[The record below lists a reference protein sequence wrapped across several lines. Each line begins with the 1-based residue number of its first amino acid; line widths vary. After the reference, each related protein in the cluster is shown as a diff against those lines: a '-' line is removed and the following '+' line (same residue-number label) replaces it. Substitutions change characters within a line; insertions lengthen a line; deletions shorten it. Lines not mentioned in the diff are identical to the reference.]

1 MAHSYN
7 EEDKKKFLSLWG
19 LKKYDEQIKSY
30 TNNQTSV
37 AVKGEEDARKGEVSR
52 LEGLISGLNTNLG
65 TLKTFTVNDTVY
77 DPKGN
82 SNVNIKFSIAHDDTN
97 KKLQL
102 KLDDAVVSEFS
113 TDKFIKDGMLQS
125 VDLITIPNDKE
136 AATEARPAGK
146 YLKLTWN
153 TDSGLDVTY
162 LNVSEL
168 IDIYSLVT
176 GDKVEGTYIDLT
188 AEVSG
193 SGTVADPWKVSVK
206 IDETKLTA
214 ALGERDERI
223 KTLED
228 WKTEM
233 TKDGGTIAT
242 INGTLATINGT
253 IDQKVDKTQFDTFV
267 NDTFTPLSKTV
278 SDQGT
283 AIGQRVTIAEF
294 SEFKNGDF
302 KTVSDTVT
310 KLDGADTVEGSVKNL
325 IKAEKERS
333 EAAYVK
339 LADEI
344 TETEIAN
351 LFPQAVPTNL

>member
-37 AVKGEEDARKGEVSR
+37 AVKGEEDARIAEVSR
-52 LEGLISGLNTNLG
+52 LQGLIDGLNTNLG

-77 DPKGN
+77 DPKGD

-113 TDKFIKDGMLQS
+113 TVKFIKDGMLQS

-136 AATEARPAGK
+136 VATEARPAGK

-176 GDKVEGTYIDLT
+176 GPKVEGTYIDLT

-214 ALGERDERI
+214 AFSARDERI

-233 TKDGGTIAT
+233 TKDDGTIAK
-242 INGTLATINGT
+242 INGAIG
-253 IDQKVDKTQFDTFV
+253 QKVDKEHYQNFLDGEY
-267 NDTFTPLSKTV
+267 KTLKETV
-278 SDQGT
+278 TSQGT
-283 AIGQRVTIAEF
+283 AIGQRVTIDAF

-310 KLDGADTVEGSVKNL
+310 KLDGEDTVEGSVKNL

-344 TETEIAN
+344 TETEITN

>member
-65 TLKTFTVNDTVY
+65 ALKTFTVNDTVY

-125 VDLITIPNDKE
+125 VDLITIPDDE
-136 AATEARPAGK
+136 AATNARPAGK

-153 TDSGLDVTY
+153 TDSDLDVTY

-176 GDKVEGTYIDLT
+176 GPKVEGTYIDLT

-214 ALGERDERI
+214 ALGARDERI

-233 TKDGGTIAT
+233 TAA
-242 INGTLATINGT
+242 NGTLAKINGA
-253 IDQKVDKTQFDTFV
+253 IGQKVDKEQYQNFL
-267 NDTFTPLSKTV
+267 NGEYKSLKETV
-278 SDQGT
+278 TSQGT
-283 AIGQRVTIAEF
+283 AIGQRLTIANF
-294 SEFKNGDF
+294 NAFKDGDF

-310 KLDGADTVEGSVKNL
+310 KLDGEDTVEGSVKNL

-351 LFPQAVPTNL
+351 LFPQVVPTNL

>member
-52 LEGLISGLNTNLG
+52 LEDLINGLNTNLG
-65 TLKTFTVNDTVY
+65 ALKTFTVNGTVY
-77 DPKGN
+77 DPKGA
-82 SNVNIKFSIAHDDTN
+82 SNVDIKFSIAHDDTN

-102 KLDDAVVSEFS
+102 KLDNTVVSEFS

-125 VDLITIPNDKE
+125 VDLITIPDDE
-136 AATEARPAGK
+136 AATDARPAGK

-168 IDIYSLVT
+168 IDVYSLVT
-176 GDKVEGTYIDLT
+176 GPKVEGTYIDLT

-214 ALGERDERI
+214 AFGTRDSRI

-228 WKTEM
+228 WQTEM
-233 TKDGGTIAT
+233 TKA
-242 INGTLATINGT
+242 NGTLATINGA
-253 IDQKVDKTQFDTFV
+253 IGQKVDKEQFKNFLDGEYNT
-267 NDTFTPLSKTV
+267 LKETV
-278 SDQGT
+278 TSQGT
-283 AIGQRVTIAEF
+283 AIGKRLTIDAF
-294 SEFKNGDF
+294 NAFKNNEF

-344 TETEIAN
+344 TETEISN
-351 LFPQAVPTNL
+351 LFPQAVPTDL

>member
-37 AVKGEEDARKGEVSR
+37 AVKGEEDARKGEVER
-52 LEGLISGLNTNLG
+52 LQGLIESLNTNLG
-65 TLKTFTVNDTVY
+65 ALKTFTVNDTVY
-77 DPKGN
+77 DPKGD

-102 KLDDAVVSEFS
+102 KLDDAVVSEFP

-168 IDIYSLVT
+168 IDIYSLAT

-214 ALGERDERI
+214 AFGARDERI

-233 TKDGGTIAT
+233 TAAD
-242 INGTLATINGT
+242 GTLAKINDAIG
-253 IDQKVDKTQFDTFV
+253 QRVDKEQYKNFLDGEY
-267 NDTFTPLSKTV
+267 KTLKETV
-278 SDQGT
+278 TSQGT
-283 AIGQRVTIAEF
+283 AIGQRLTIDNF
-294 SEFKNGDF
+294 NIFKNGDF
-302 KTVSDTVT
+302 KNVSDTVT

-351 LFPQAVPTNL
+351 LFLQAVPTNL

>member
-30 TNNQTSV
+30 TNHQTSV
-37 AVKGEEDARKGEVSR
+37 AVKGEEDARKEAVSK
-52 LEGLISGLNTNLG
+52 LEDLINGLNTNLVA
-65 TLKTFTVNDTVY
+65 LKTFTVNDTVY
-77 DPKGN
+77 DPKGD

-125 VDLITIPNDKE
+125 VDLITIPDDE
-136 AATEARPAGK
+136 AATDARPAGK

-242 INGTLATINGT
+242 INGAIA
-253 IDQKVDKTQFDTFV
+253 QKLDETQFDTF
-267 NDTFTPLSKTV
+267 
-278 SDQGT
+278 
-283 AIGQRVTIAEF
+283 
-294 SEFKNGDF
+294 KNNDF
-302 KTVSDTVT
+302 KPVSDTVT
-310 KLDGADTVEGSVKNL
+310 KLDGEDTVEGSVKNL

-339 LADEI
+339 LTDEI
-344 TETEIAN
+344 TETEIIN

>member
-37 AVKGEEDARKGEVSR
+37 AVKGEEDARKSEVSR
-52 LEGLISGLNTNLG
+52 LEGLISGLDSNLDA
-65 TLKTFTVNDTVY
+65 LKTFTVNDVVY
-77 DPKGN
+77 DPKGA
-82 SNVNIKFSIAHDDTN
+82 SNVDIKFSIAHDDTN

-102 KLDDAVVSEFS
+102 KLGDTVVSDFS

-125 VDLITIPNDKE
+125 VDLITIPDDE

-153 TDSGLDVTY
+153 TDSGIDVTY

-168 IDIYSLVT
+168 IDVYSLVT
-176 GDKVEGTYIDLT
+176 GPKVEGTYIDLT

-206 IDETKLTA
+206 IDETKLSTA
-214 ALGERDERI
+214 FGGHNDRI
-223 KTLED
+223 TTLEN

-233 TKDGGTIAT
+233 TKE
-242 INGTLATINGT
+242 NGTLATINGA
-253 IDQKVDKTQFDTFV
+253 IGQKVDNEQYQNFLNGEYKT
-267 NDTFTPLSKTV
+267 LKETV
-278 SDQGT
+278 TSQGT
-283 AIGQRVTIAEF
+283 AIGQRLTVDAFNT
-294 SEFKNGDF
+294 FKNNDF

-325 IKAEKERS
+325 IKAATEAEKERS

-344 TETEIAN
+344 TEAEIIG
-351 LFPQAVPTNL
+351 LFPQVVPTNL